1 MLRSVG
7 LNKIKIVPFT
17 SAVSSDYYNGINQ
30 PEADSCNTVTMK
42 PLTDTGKTFFFGE
55 RFHG

>member
-7 LNKIKIVPFT
+7 LIKIVPFT
-17 SAVSSDYYNGINQ
+17 SAVSSDYYIGINQ
-30 PEADSCNTVTMK
+30 PEKNSYNTVTMK
-42 PLTDTGKTFFFGE
+42 PLTDTGKTAFFGE